1 MPNRLTVKQI
11 ISRIKQVFPNVPE
24 SYMVALINEAL
35 VEMGKYS
42 NTKIEYAKAN
52 SVADQMWYTLDD
64 VNSSISV
71 NKVYRVDFMNAD
83 GDYIKIPRLL
93 DSEIQKMD
101 LV

>member
-1 MPNRLTVKQI
+1 MPNRLTIKQI
-11 ISRIKQVFPNVPE
+11 ISRIKQVFPDVPE

-42 NTKIEYAKAN
+42 NTKIEYAKAS

-71 NKVYRVDFMNAD
+71 NKVFRVDFMD
-83 GDYIKIPRLL
+83 SSGDYIKVPRLL
-93 DSEIQKMD
+93 NSEIQKMD